1 MKKAL
6 VYIILSLCVFA
17 AHAQKPR
24 SKTDSVKQEL
34 KTLEVEKLLI
44 QANLSK
50 NNSDFHRALEL
61 YSAALSIDKTS
72 AVAYYEMAGLF
83 MYSKAFAN
91 AAQYAQKAVYY
102 NPSQAAYVERL
113 AQVYMLQG
121 NQKKL
126 QETLKLLKKL
136 EQSPSRG
143 FVLDAKAEQ
152 TKGEIAG
159 QARND
164 GRQARNDGRQARND
178 GQQVDYETI
187 TTASYEQLLQNPT
200 HETIYKIV
208 TENYFKK
215 EPVAWDSIAL
225 VNEMATHYFPGMAE
239 YYLQA
244 ARAYYETAHYEKAV
258 QVLNAALEN
267 SFADDEQKKEIHS
280 LLAKA
285 HEFIDIQR
293 K

>member
-6 VYIILSLCVFA
+6 VYSILFLCVFA
-17 AHAQKPR
+17 AQAQKPR

-44 QANLSK
+44 QANLVK
-50 NNSDFHRALEL
+50 NSGDFHRALEL

-83 MYSKAFAN
+83 MYTKSFAN

-126 QETLKLLKKL
+126 QETLRLLRKL
-136 EQSPSRG
+136 ESSPSHHFALGAESEQSKAQQSQSP
-143 FVLDAKAEQ
+143 A
-152 TKGEIAG
+152 
-159 QARND
+159 ND
-164 GRQARNDGRQARND
+164 
-178 GQQVDYETI
+178 TI

-200 HETIYKIV
+200 NEKIYKIL
-208 TENYFKK
+208 TKNYLEK

-225 VNEMATHYFPGMAE
+225 VNEMATQYFPGTAQ

-244 ARAYYETAHYEKAV
+244 ARAYYEMAHYEKAV
-258 QVLNAALEN
+258 QLLNAALEN
-267 SFADDEQKKEIHS
+267 SFADSEQKKEIHS